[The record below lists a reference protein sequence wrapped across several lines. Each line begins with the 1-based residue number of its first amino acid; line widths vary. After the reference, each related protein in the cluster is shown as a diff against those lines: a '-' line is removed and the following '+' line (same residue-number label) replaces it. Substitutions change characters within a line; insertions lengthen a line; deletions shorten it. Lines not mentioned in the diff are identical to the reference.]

1 MGTGVSRFTA
11 HGGVAWVGAGPWE
24 TSPGM
29 LMDLCR
35 GLLWTPLQMQG
46 WAQGGGPSC
55 YPSLCCIKLI
65 SLALS

>member
-1 MGTGVSRFTA
+1 
-11 HGGVAWVGAGPWE
+11 
-24 TSPGM
+24 M